1 MNPAS
6 RRLVPG
12 RRLSPLAV
20 LLALGLAACL
30 GSPDL
35 DSGSDPMVVTEA
47 GSVSYPPEQSAERAA
62 VVAEMRARAEAGD
75 LLPYPDPFQTGQ
87 AARLAARPEPYSVA
101 EAEAIEA
108 ELAAIARRRAAT
120 TDPVEIAAL
129 QARADE
135 LRRLAARPR

>member
-1 MNPAS
+1 
-6 RRLVPG
+6 
-12 RRLSPLAV
+12 
-20 LLALGLAACL
+20 
-30 GSPDL
+30 
-35 DSGSDPMVVTEA
+35 
-47 GSVSYPPEQSAERAA
+47 
-62 VVAEMRARAEAGD
+62 
-75 LLPYPDPFQTGQ
+75 
-87 AARLAARPEPYSVA
+87 VA